1 MTCDERA
8 HKAGNGAPLPCQ
20 EDNLVRERRVG
31 GKAEPLSIDWAA
43 AGTQIPTVTFMSQAS
58 LATRKL
64 AHTPTYDERFARQHR
79 YEPPSEFP
87 LNLPFTSIV
96 HHLSGPNR
104 RAHNQTS
111 LT

>member
-1 MTCDERA
+1 MRGPRGLGTGLRY
-8 HKAGNGAPLPCQ
+8 
-20 EDNLVRERRVG
+20 LVRRITLFGDVG
-31 GKAEPLSIDWAA
+31 SVVSLSMDWSA
-43 AGTQIPTVTFMSQAS
+43 AGTKIPTVTFMSQAS
-58 LATRKL
+58 LATRKF
-64 AHTPTYDERFARQHR
+64 AHTPMYDERFARQHR

-111 LT
+111 LS